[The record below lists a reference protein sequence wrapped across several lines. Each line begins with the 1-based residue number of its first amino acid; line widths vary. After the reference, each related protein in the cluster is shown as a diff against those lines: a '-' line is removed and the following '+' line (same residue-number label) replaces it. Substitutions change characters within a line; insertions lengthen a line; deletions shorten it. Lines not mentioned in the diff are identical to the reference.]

1 MRAIAV
7 AHMPEERQRD
17 RQQDAY
23 FDADRDDCH
32 RGDDGKIKLA
42 GAFARRMSRRPLKSI
57 IPIAIVKTIAA
68 NTQRGRYW
76 SGPVKNNSTSSTTAA
91 KTNCAS

>member
-42 GAFARRMSRRPLKSI
+42 GAFAADVAQTSQIDHPDRDRENDRRQYAARQVLERPGQK
-57 IPIAIVKTIAA
+57 
-68 NTQRGRYW
+68 Q
-76 SGPVKNNSTSSTTAA
+76 
-91 KTNCAS
+91 